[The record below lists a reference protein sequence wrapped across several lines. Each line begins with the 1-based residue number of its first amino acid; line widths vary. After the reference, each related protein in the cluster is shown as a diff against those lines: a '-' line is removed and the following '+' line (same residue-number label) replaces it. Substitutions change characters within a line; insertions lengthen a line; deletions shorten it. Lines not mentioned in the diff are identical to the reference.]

1 MMEKRTPDSE
11 LAKSLLIM
19 ATNRFDYFFP
29 KGNSIFTMEGI
40 YEAILELSHTLMALQ
55 GLKTVSHEC
64 AIAFLKGRYLD
75 DYEVDF
81 LDKLRKKR
89 HGAKYYGRILSEE
102 TIGNNIERG
111 VAVFKKM
118 KSVAEKELA
127 KH

>member
-1 MMEKRTPDSE
+1 MEWEECERGGMVENRTPDPE

-19 ATNRFDYFFP
+19 ATNRFEYFFP
-29 KGNSIFTMEGI
+29 KGISIFTMEGI
-40 YEAILELSHTLMALQ
+40 YEAVLELCHSLMAMH

-64 AIAFLKGRYLD
+64 AIAFMKGRYLD

-102 TIGNNIERG
+102 TIGENIKRG
-111 VAVFKKM
+111 V
-118 KSVAEKELA
+118 SG
-127 KH
+127 